1 MLLIGPPGSG
11 KTTAILG
18 RVEQAVR
25 EGRGECVKLITP
37 TASMAQHLGHTLA
50 RRELCIPGELIE
62 TVQTVVR
69 NLTPEVTEPS
79 PAVEE
84 LLLRQAAR
92 GVAADQLGE
101 LIESRGLVEQLARL
115 YGEIESGGGDSAM
128 LQPQLRGRRQR
139 SLGAVFAEY
148 ARLLAKHSL
157 TTPQRRPVLA
167 AERIRNEG
175 LGTVEEVYLDGFIH
189 FSSGERRLVEAL
201 AERARTIFVVCHE
214 QLAPFF
220 PGWSVE
226 RFETAYRP
234 RVEPSVVA
242 APSARQEVEEVARR
256 ILIAKRPLREIG
268 VILRSPES
276 YAAVVEVVFERY
288 GIPYRLRRQRPLGS
302 HPAVAFLLAFF
313 NAVEGGFPGRESL
326 ETLLSPYSRIGLW
339 HGALEWELAVRKRLP
354 GSGFEFLAEDAPD
367 SVRDYLTVLENLQV
381 KLACTAPPA
390 DWAELIGRLRREH
403 LRPPD
408 AQGSESVFRAF
419 ELRGLGAALA
429 GFDQACK
436 EAAGVLELEQRESVD
451 LRAFLD
457 ALARTAALT
466 QYQVRD
472 TRRDVVNVLSVHEAR
487 QWELPVVFVIGM
499 VEGGFPQRVGSD
511 LFFSDSDRRR
521 LQAAG
526 IAVRGATETEEE
538 ERFLFEIASS
548 RASESLTL
556 SWPQTD
562 ADGGP
567 LLRSFFLPI
576 DDAADQT
583 TAPVRPLETAP
594 DYESAPPAT
603 LDEPGQR
610 NSIRERNAKFS
621 PSGLETY
628 LQCPFQFFAKK
639 TLRLKGRPEEP
650 ERRIDALLKGSI
662 IHSVVAQW
670 SETPER
676 PIGEVLDKVFDESL
690 QDNAIPAS
698 FLVDIAR
705 QNMRSDLERF
715 AREHASAGGLQST
728 LREGE
733 VEFLIDD
740 RGEPFT
746 IGGRLDRG
754 DIFGEQVAVVIDYKY
769 SKADRLRAIK
779 SGHDDGSKLQASL
792 YLAGL
797 ERGRGLRPG
806 GAIYWGLRGE
816 TSAYGWLAEDVAER
830 YRLPKNAKVDV
841 DSDRVRVLVDEAERS
856 AAEAVIEIRSGR
868 IEAAPLDRSFCARF
882 CDFRDVCRI
891 PL

>member
-11 KTTAILG
+11 KTTEILG

-25 EGRGECVKLITP
+25 EGRGERVKLITP

-50 RRELCIPGELIE
+50 RRGLCVPGELIE

-79 PAVEE
+79 PAVED

-92 GVAADQLGE
+92 GVAADELGE
-101 LIESRGLVEQLARL
+101 LIESRGLVEQIARL
-115 YGEIESGGGDSAM
+115 FGEIESGGGDPT
-128 LQPQLRGRRQR
+128 LLHPQLLGSRQR
-139 SLGAVFAEY
+139 VLGAVFAEY
-148 ARLLAKHSL
+148 ARLLAEHGL
-157 TTPQRRPVLA
+157 TTPQRRRGIA
-167 AERIRNEG
+167 AERIRKEG
-175 LGTVEEVYLDGFIH
+175 LGDVEDIYLDGFIH

-201 AERARTIFVVCHE
+201 AEHAKTIIVGCYE
-214 QLAPFF
+214 QLAPSF

-226 RFETAYRP
+226 RRETVYRP
-234 RVEPSVVA
+234 SVEPTVVA

-256 ILIAKRPLREIG
+256 ILLARRPLREIG

-276 YAAVVEVVFERY
+276 YAAVIEVVFERY
-288 GIPYRLRRQRPLGS
+288 EIPFRLKRQRPLGS
-302 HPAVAFLLAFF
+302 HPAVAFLLALF

-339 HGALEWELAVRKRLP
+339 HGTLEWEFEVRKRLP
-354 GSGFEFLAEDAPD
+354 GSGFELLAENAPD
-367 SVRDYLTVLENLQV
+367 SVRDYLSVLDKLRV
-381 KLACTAPPA
+381 KLARPAPPA
-390 DWAELIGRLRREH
+390 DWAELFGRLRREH
-403 LRPPD
+403 LRPPG
-408 AQGSESVFRAF
+408 AQGSESVFRAI

-429 GFDQACK
+429 GFDQVCE
-436 EAAGVLELEQRESVD
+436 EAARLLDLEQRESVD
-451 LRAFLD
+451 LRTFLD
-457 ALARTAALT
+457 ALARTAALA

-487 QWELPVVFVIGM
+487 QWELPVVFVVGM
-499 VEGGFPQRVGSD
+499 VEGGFPQRAGSD
-511 LFFSDSDRRR
+511 LFFSDADRRR
-521 LQAAG
+521 LQTAG
-526 IAVRGATETEEE
+526 IAVRGAVEATAE

-548 RASESLTL
+548 RAGESLTL

-583 TAPVRPLETAP
+583 TAPVRPLEPAP
-594 DYESAPPAT
+594 DYEQSPPT
-603 LDEPGQR
+603 TIDEPALRARIG
-610 NSIRERNAKFS
+610 ERNGKFS

-628 LQCPFQFFAKK
+628 LQCPFQFFTKK
-639 TLRLKGRPEEP
+639 TLRLDGRPDEP

-662 IHSVVAQW
+662 IHSVVARW

-676 PIGEVLDKVFDESL
+676 PIGEVLDEVFDESL
-690 QDNAIPAS
+690 RDNAIPAS
-698 FLVDIAR
+698 FPVDIAR
-705 QNMRSDLERF
+705 QNMRTDLERF

-728 LREGE
+728 VREGE

-754 DIFGEQVAVVIDYKY
+754 DILGDNVAVVIDYKY
-769 SKADRLRAIK
+769 SKADRLRTIK
-779 SGHDDGSKLQASL
+779 SGHDDGSKLQAPL

-806 GAIYWGLRGE
+806 GALYWGLRGE
-816 TSAYGWLAEDVAER
+816 TSAYGWLAEEVAER
-830 YRLPKNAKVDV
+830 YTLPKNAKVDI
-841 DSDRVRVLVDEAERS
+841 DSDRVRTLVDEAERS
-856 AAEAVIEIRSGR
+856 AAEAVVEIRSGR
-868 IEAAPLDRSFCARF
+868 IEAAPLDRSFCARL